1 MNKVTLLW
9 SGGWDGTFRFLEL
22 MQHEDI
28 EIQPIYVID
37 PGRESTPYEKKA
49 MKKIY
54 FRSFQKISS
63 KSKRYSIL

>member
-28 EIQPIYVID
+28 EIQPIYELTRGGKVHH
-37 PGRESTPYEKKA
+37 
-49 MKKIY
+49 MK
-54 FRSFQKISS
+54 R
-63 KSKRYSIL
+63 KR

>member
-37 PGRESTPYEKKA
+37 PGRESTPYD
-49 MKKIY
+49 MKGTGFYRTVKMK
-54 FRSFQKISS
+54 RSVMHLGI
-63 KSKRYSIL
+63 